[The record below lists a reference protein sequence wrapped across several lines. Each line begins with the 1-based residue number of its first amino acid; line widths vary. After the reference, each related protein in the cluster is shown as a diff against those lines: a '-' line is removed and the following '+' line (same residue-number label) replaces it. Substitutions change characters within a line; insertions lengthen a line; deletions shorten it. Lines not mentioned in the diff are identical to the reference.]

1 MGGFGNSA
9 RFGFSSLIPVE
20 EVSIGIGV
28 DNAVAPGKIGSGGKV
43 EVRVIGTIPSLESSC
58 ADVDIGSNVVVVDC
72 CSAAGDEGICCT
84 RICCGSCDIWVV
96 ATSLKG
102 IGSVVGVIVV
112 VNGNCT
118 VGAAVGAVLLATEMD
133 KDVDVANVNSSGL
146 VSSSIAVVTSLTA
159 STADTVVVIGCGVST
174 GVSTTVVFGA

>member
-1 MGGFGNSA
+1 MIMGGFGNSA
-9 RFGFSSLIPVE
+9 RFGFSSLMPVE
-20 EVSIGIGV
+20 EVSIGIGR
-28 DNAVAPGKIGSGGKV
+28 IGSGGKV

-58 ADVDIGSNVVVVDC
+58 ADVDIGSNGVVV
-72 CSAAGDEGICCT
+72 AGDEGICCT

-118 VGAAVGAVLLATEMD
+118 VGVAVGAVLLATEID
-133 KDVDVANVNSSGL
+133 KDVDVANVN
-146 VSSSIAVVTSLTA
+146 
-159 STADTVVVIGCGVST
+159 
-174 GVSTTVVFGA
+174 